1 MSIDLPTGYYVY
13 TICVSDVVRYVGK
26 GKGLRLY
33 AHMKEVKSRLKRDYK
48 LANIE
53 PLFQRNLTEAVL
65 SGATVIEQVMI
76 DNLTET
82 AAYKIEYDQLRE
94 YVLAGKREQ
103 LWNVVPPSI
112 YSLEELQ
119 AFIERLRRNS
129 KSKDWMV
136 RELSQRRLAE
146 LVGNTDAPA

>member
-1 MSIDLPTGYYVY
+1 MPIDLPTGYYVY
-13 TICVSDVVRYVGK
+13 TICVADVVRYVGK

-33 AHMKEVKSRLKRDYK
+33 AHMNEVRSRLKRDFK

-76 DNLTET
+76 DSLTEA
-82 AAYKIEYDQLRE
+82 AAYKLEYDQLRE

-103 LWNVVPPSI
+103 LWNVIPPSI
-112 YSLEELQ
+112 HSPQELQ
-119 AFIERLRRNS
+119 DFITRLQRNS
-129 KSKDWMV
+129 NSKDWMT

-146 LVGNTDAPA
+146 LVGSTDAPA

>member
-13 TICVSDVVRYVGK
+13 TICVADVVRNVGK

-33 AHMKEVKSRLKRDYK
+33 AHMKEVRSRLKRDYK

-65 SGATVIEQVMI
+65 SGATVIEQVLI
-76 DNLTET
+76 DNLTEA
-82 AAYKIEYDQLRE
+82 AAYKHEYDKMHE

-103 LWNVVPPSI
+103 LWNVIPLSI
-112 YSLEELQ
+112 YSPQELQ
-119 AFIERLRRNS
+119 AFIERLQRNS
-129 KSKDWMV
+129 KSKDWMT

-146 LVGNTDAPA
+146 LVGNTDAHA

>member
-1 MSIDLPTGYYVY
+1 
-13 TICVSDVVRYVGK
+13 
-26 GKGLRLY
+26 
-33 AHMKEVKSRLKRDYK
+33 MKEVKSRLKRDYK

-82 AAYKIEYDQLRE
+82 AAYKMEYDQLQE

-112 YSLEELQ
+112 YSLEGT
-119 AFIERLRRNS
+119 ASFYR
-129 KSKDWMV
+129 
-136 RELSQRRLAE
+136 
-146 LVGNTDAPA
+146 APATKFEEQRLDGPGTVPEEIG